1 MIKLYWCP
9 QTRAMRALWLME
21 ETGLPYERVL
31 IDIRDPDKPRDPDFA
46 KASPMGKVPA
56 LSDGPVHLADS
67 AAIGL
72 YIADRY
78 PETRL
83 APAIDDAKRGDY
95 LYWMIYTPGVIE
107 PAMGEKI
114 SGTAVNKTSHG
125 WGDFDSMI
133 NVMEKGVKDSPW
145 LLGDQFSAADVMIGS
160 SILFLK
166 RFGLMPVSDI
176 LDAYADRCLARPALQ
191 KTMEIEAENAS

>member
-9 QTRAMRALWLME
+9 QTRAIRALWLME
-21 ETGLPYERVL
+21 ETGLAYERVL

-56 LSDGPVHLADS
+56 LSDGAVHLADS

-78 PETRL
+78 PQTGL
-83 APAIDDAKRGDY
+83 APAVDDPKRGDY
-95 LYWMIYTPGVIE
+95 LYWMVYTPGVIE

-114 SGTAVNKTSHG
+114 SGTAANKVSHG
-125 WGDFDSMI
+125 WGDFDTMI
-133 NVMEKGVKDSPW
+133 NVMENGVKNGPW
-145 LLGDQFSAADVMIGS
+145 LLGDTFTAADVMIGS
-160 SILFLK
+160 SVLFLK
-166 RFGLMPVSDI
+166 RFGLLPESDI
-176 LDAYADRCLARPALQ
+176 LDTYAERCLARPALQ
-191 KTMEIEAENAS
+191 KAMEFEAGS